1 MNTTL
6 FASSIA
12 IILSL
17 SAAQAADDV
26 DNSAHQHGSTAD
38 KSDPSL
44 DGPLGDSGLGKMREI
59 MERLH
64 STTDSKEREALMKE
78 HLEALRESLK
88 FMRAMKGK
96 GGIDMKGGGK
106 KDEGGAEKADHQH
119 GDDTA
124 GAGAGKMEKGGKGGG
139 MMMGG
144 MMKMHKKMEDR
155 MDALQTILEQLVE
168 HEAMERELE
177 GK

>member
-6 FASSIA
+6 LASSFA
-12 IILSL
+12 IVLSL
-17 SAAQAADDV
+17 SAARAADDV
-26 DNSAHQHGSTAD
+26 DHSAHQHGSTAD
-38 KSDPSL
+38 NSGPSQ
-44 DGPLGDSGLGKMREI
+44 DGPSGDVGLGKIREI
-59 MERLH
+59 MERMR
-64 STTDSKEREALMKE
+64 STTDAKERDALMKE

-88 FMRAMKGK
+88 SMRAIKGK
-96 GGIDMKGGGK
+96 GGMDMKGGGK

-119 GDDTA
+119 GDDTV
-124 GAGAGKMEKGGKGGG
+124 GAGAGKMEKGGKGDG

-168 HEAMERELE
+168 HEVMERELE